1 MRLTRGQAIR
11 AKCLD
16 CCAGQP
22 KEVRRCVCIKCPLY
36 PFRMGREM
44 DLKADGINGH
54 EVKKT

>member
-16 CCAGQP
+16 CCAGQL

-36 PFRMGREM
+36 PFRMGRETSLRPN
-44 DLKADGINGH
+44 DLVEYKN
-54 EVKKT
+54 